1 MSFSA
6 GKTAGLR
13 KLYKFNFGG
22 FTRKNEGGMVRV
34 NAKNAEIAGGAAYP
48 AFALKNVILK
58 GDEIAFPAGL
68 GKVLRAATPAE
79 IVDGVK
85 YEDAIAVTADFSV
98 YRYEPNTEVY
108 YKPSGIAMTCLPTIV
123 PYLSEEK
130 DEYAVLFGGSVAGIR
145 AGGIVKTFATKCYK
159 NFGCAAFE
167 RLFFAADEKTVKYS
181 GVLTPADQA
190 DSADEGGYIVLPAS
204 SDMRG
209 ICAFGK
215 HVYVFFEK
223 EIYRIDARGAAR
235 DFSAERLIY
244 GGGAIYENSAA
255 SCGNKLCFL
264 TDEGVF
270 AYDGAA
276 FENVTKARIGLNFSA
291 LQFVRCAGA
300 AGRYVCGFGGSAETA
315 ETILYNTENGA
326 VSDIDCEA
334 ETVCAYGERLYVYS
348 GGAEKEFC
356 FGKRLSGG
364 GLCRLERKNEDF
376 SLAGVK
382 TLKRVTVYGSGNAKL
397 TVSGADGSRA
407 YELALSE
414 DGVNV
419 VLNMSAESFSFALD
433 LSDGAT
439 ATGAAAEVYAF
450 ER

>member
-6 GKTAGLR
+6 GKAAGLR

-22 FTRKNEGGMVRV
+22 FTRKNEGGMMRV

-145 AGGIVKTFATKCYK
+145 AGGIVKTFAAKCYK

-255 SCGNKLCFL
+255 SCGEKLCFL

-291 LQFVRCAGA
+291 PQFVRCAGA

-326 VSDIDCEA
+326 VSDVDCEA

-376 SLAGVK
+376 SLEGVK

-397 TVSGADGSRA
+397 TVIGADGARA